1 MMKEYVIKRRDDAGG
16 HYKGE
21 GWCMRTLQ
29 KWGMQED
36 VINGRNDAGGMYK
49 REGWCTRTV

>member
-1 MMKEYVIKRRDDAGG
+1 MKRRDDAGG

-29 KWGMQED
+29 KGGMMEKD
-36 VINGRNDAGGMYK
+36 VIK
-49 REGWCTRTV
+49 V